1 MSSNNVE
8 KMPEISVLMP
18 VYNADKYIGTAVESI
33 LEQTFTDFEF
43 IIINDGSTDGTLAI
57 LDTYAKQDNRIRLV
71 SRENKGLV
79 ATLNEGVGLVKSP
92 LVARMDADDISLP
105 DRFEKQVSYLAGHSN
120 CVALGGRSLI
130 IDPEGD
136 EMCVW
141 NQLTTFDE
149 IQNQHLNT
157 FLGSAVAHPSMMY
170 RTSAVRSFG
179 GYREGCYPSED
190 LDLLLRLSKIGNIE
204 NLSEVILKYRVH
216 SQSICA
222 TQQSPQQQKVIE
234 IVNQAR
240 SDRKLAPLDIE
251 SKKANNNDGSSNDL
265 KWGWWALN
273 SSYLKT
279 AKKYAKR
286 LVMSKPLAL
295 NTWRFIFCV
304 IRGH

>member
-1 MSSNNVE
+1 
-8 KMPEISVLMP
+8 
-18 VYNADKYIGTAVESI
+18 
-33 LEQTFTDFEF
+33 
-43 IIINDGSTDGTLAI
+43 
-57 LDTYAKQDNRIRLV
+57 
-71 SRENKGLV
+71 
-79 ATLNEGVGLVKSP
+79 
-92 LVARMDADDISLP
+92 
-105 DRFEKQVSYLAGHSN
+105 
-120 CVALGGRSLI
+120 
-130 IDPEGD
+130 
-136 EMCVW
+136 
-141 NQLTTFDE
+141 
-149 IQNQHLNT
+149 
-157 FLGSAVAHPSMMY
+157 
-170 RTSAVRSFG
+170 
-179 GYREGCYPSED
+179 
-190 LDLLLRLSKIGNIE
+190 
-204 NLSEVILKYRVH
+204 VILKYRVH